1 MEEDEFPE
9 DDLPLEDEDEDQFL
23 DELDLDD

>member
-1 MEEDEFPE
+1 MKKEAIDDEFA
-9 DDLPLEDEDEDQFL
+9 LEDEDDDQFL